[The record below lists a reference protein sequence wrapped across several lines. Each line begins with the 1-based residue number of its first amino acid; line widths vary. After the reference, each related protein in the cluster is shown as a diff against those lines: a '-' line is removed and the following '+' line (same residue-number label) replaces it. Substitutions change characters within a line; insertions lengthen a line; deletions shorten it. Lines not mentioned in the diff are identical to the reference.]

1 MKSLIGSAAAAILII
16 VVVILFSMFTYSVS
30 EGENVILTQFG
41 KPIGKPITTAGLH
54 LKLPIIQAVN
64 RLDVRIQEWDG
75 QAVKM
80 PTRDKLYIIVDSFG
94 RWRISDPLL
103 WFTRLRDVRSA
114 LSRIEDITG
123 SENRNAVAKNDLIEM
138 VRTDKNRKPVLDAAL
153 KPELVESNAFVLPP
167 ITNGRTG
174 LEKEV
179 LENSAAKLKE
189 FGIDLIDVRFKR
201 INYSPGVTDQINS
214 RMISERKQIAD
225 RFRSEGEGEA
235 AKIIGNKERE
245 LQQITSGA
253 YKTVQ
258 KIRGEADATASE
270 IYAKAYDQSP
280 EARELYNFI
289 RTMDTYRKIAT
300 NDITVVLSTE
310 SEVFRLLKES
320 SPVKK

>member
-1 MKSLIGSAAAAILII
+1 MKSLIRSAAVAIVII
-16 VVVILFSMFTYSVS
+16 VGVILFNTFTYSVS
-30 EGENVILTQFG
+30 EGENAIITQFG
-41 KPIGKPITTAGLH
+41 KPVGKPTITAGLH
-54 LKLPIIQAVN
+54 FKLPIIQAVN
-64 RLDVRIQEWDG
+64 RIDVRIQEWDG
-75 QAVKM
+75 QAVNM

-138 VRTDKNRKPVLDAAL
+138 VRTDKSRKPVLDATL
-153 KPELVESNAFVLPP
+153 KPELIESNAFVLPP

-174 LEKEV
+174 LEREV
-179 LENSAAKLKE
+179 LANSAAKLKE

-245 LQQITSGA
+245 LQQVTSGA

-258 KIRGEADATASE
+258 KIRGEADATATE

-280 EARELYNFI
+280 EARELYSFL

-310 SEVFRLLKES
+310 SEMFRLLKES